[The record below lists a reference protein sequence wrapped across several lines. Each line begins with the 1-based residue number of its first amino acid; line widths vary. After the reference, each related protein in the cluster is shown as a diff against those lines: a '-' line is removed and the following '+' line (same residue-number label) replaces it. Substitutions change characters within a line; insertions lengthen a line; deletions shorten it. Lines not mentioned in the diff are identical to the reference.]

1 MWVKQGINAW
11 MTAAGIEEGRLL
23 RRIRKGG
30 HIGESLSDW
39 AVWSVVM
46 ESAREIGI
54 ERFGGSRPP
63 PHLRQALPESRRR
76 PRTDQ
81 ISARALV
88 HPDDGTIP
96 RLRAGDRRSGERRL
110 GTVKLAYDAGLK
122 KKVDTV
128 EWRSLRCSPLEDS
141 VQCSFKRLRSTTLL
155 QNIAPIGP
163 CCFQFGIVGRCR
175 YTPSVI

>member
-54 ERFGGSRPP
+54 ERFGAHDLRRTCAKLCRKAGGDLEQIKFLLGHSSIQTTERYLGSE
-63 PHLRQALPESRRR
+63 QEIAVAVNDAWDCK
-76 PRTDQ
+76 T
-81 ISARALV
+81 
-88 HPDDGTIP
+88 
-96 RLRAGDRRSGERRL
+96 RLRCGSEE
-110 GTVKLAYDAGLK
+110 
-122 KKVDTV
+122 KVDTV
-128 EWRSLRCSPLEDS
+128 EWRLLKCSPPEDS

-155 QNIAPIGP
+155 QNTAPIGP